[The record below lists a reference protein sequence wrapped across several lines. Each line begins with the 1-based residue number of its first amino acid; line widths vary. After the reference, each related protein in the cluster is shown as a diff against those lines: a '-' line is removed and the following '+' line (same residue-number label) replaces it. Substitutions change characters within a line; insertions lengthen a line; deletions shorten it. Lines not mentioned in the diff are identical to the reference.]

1 VRRALALVTL
11 ASFLAVSLVV
21 LQRPSSVGASAAER
35 RPSNAADWTHV
46 FRVIRTLKRKPPKV
60 PVIYLLGGSAAR
72 ECTISDRAW
81 AAEVRYIGGHR
92 VRTFNLG
99 SSGQTYAQ
107 STTVVKLLPAVPSVV
122 LIGVNLGRYMPQPV
136 ILATR
141 GGEPLTP
148 GAPAA
153 ARRARGYEQ
162 HQYHVAAIL
171 TDAQKRA
178 MVPWWLTHRY
188 PIFKDNFAGNV
199 AELDQLIATCQ
210 ARGLHP
216 VLVEMPLNQ
225 PIIGHAFDEPRK
237 TYRDSCR
244 ALAKKYGIPKID
256 FLDKVPLVSGDFY
269 DLYHLV
275 EPGRVK
281 WQLRLSKTVVS
292 LLARY
297 GMDKR

>member
-1 VRRALALVTL
+1 
-11 ASFLAVSLVV
+11 
-21 LQRPSSVGASAAER
+21 
-35 RPSNAADWTHV
+35 V

-237 TYRDSCR
+237 TYRDSGR
-244 ALAKKYGIPKID
+244 ALAKKYGIPKR
-256 FLDKVPLVSGDFY
+256 LPRQGPAGQRRLLRS
-269 DLYHLV
+269 LP
-275 EPGRVK
+275 PGRAGSGQVAAAAL
-281 WQLRLSKTVVS
+281 QDGGLAARALRHGQALNPPRRESP
-292 LLARY
+292 
-297 GMDKR
+297 